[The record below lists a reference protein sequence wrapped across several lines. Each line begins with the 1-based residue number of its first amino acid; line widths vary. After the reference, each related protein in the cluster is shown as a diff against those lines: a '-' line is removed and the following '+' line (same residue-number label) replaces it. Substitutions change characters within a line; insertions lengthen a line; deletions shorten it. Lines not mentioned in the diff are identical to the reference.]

1 MDFILAKP
9 EHLEEM
15 CRITTEA
22 KAQLRRLG
30 LDQWQKGYPS
40 REIWE
45 EDIRNQTA
53 WLAAEN
59 GKILGVF
66 AFQTVP
72 DPSYGEID
80 GAWLTDGAYASM
92 HRVCVSDESKGR
104 GVAGQMFAKGFS
116 MAQSLGFGSVR
127 IDTHPGNLP
136 MQRALKKAGFS
147 LCGMITLK
155 GGSEDGDARI
165 AFEKILY
172 DTRIEGA

>member
-1 MDFILAKP
+1 MDFILAKS

-53 WLAAEN
+53 WLATEN

-66 AFQTVP
+66 AFQTVL

-116 MAQSLGFGSVR
+116 MARSLGFGSVR

-147 LCGMITLK
+147 PCGMITLK

-165 AFEKILY
+165 AFEKIL
-172 DTRIEGA
+172 

>member
-59 GKILGVF
+59 GMILGVF

-72 DPSYGEID
+72 DPS
-80 GAWLTDGAYASM
+80 
-92 HRVCVSDESKGR
+92 VPV
-104 GVAGQMFAKGFS
+104 
-116 MAQSLGFGSVR
+116 
-127 IDTHPGNLP
+127 
-136 MQRALKKAGFS
+136 
-147 LCGMITLK
+147 
-155 GGSEDGDARI
+155 
-165 AFEKILY
+165 
-172 DTRIEGA
+172 

>member
-1 MDFILAKP
+1 MDFILAKS

-80 GAWLTDGAYASM
+80 
-92 HRVCVSDESKGR
+92 
-104 GVAGQMFAKGFS
+104 
-116 MAQSLGFGSVR
+116 
-127 IDTHPGNLP
+127 
-136 MQRALKKAGFS
+136 
-147 LCGMITLK
+147 
-155 GGSEDGDARI
+155 
-165 AFEKILY
+165 
-172 DTRIEGA
+172 